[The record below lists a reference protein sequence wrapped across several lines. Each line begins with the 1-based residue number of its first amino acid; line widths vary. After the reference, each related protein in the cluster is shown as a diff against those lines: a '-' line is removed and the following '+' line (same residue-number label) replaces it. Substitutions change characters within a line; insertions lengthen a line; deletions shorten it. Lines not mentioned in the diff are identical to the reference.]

1 MKYPYESTLDISQTN
16 LYNIKNEIN
25 MHKEIILDQE
35 NVTNNYEPDIEN
47 ASCNVKHD
55 ECPSITVLMPVYNAG
70 QYIKEAID
78 SVLSQT
84 FKDFEFLILNDGSI
98 DNSNE
103 IIQEYKDERIRYEV
117 FQHDFLTTLNNGID
131 LSKGKYIARM
141 DADDIMMP
149 DRLAV
154 QFDFMEKHSDI
165 VACGSYISFIENEQ
179 NILERPIS
187 PNEVFESLMLFC
199 PIANPSSMI
208 RRKVIIDHHIRYN
221 PNYLYAEDYKFWTE
235 LAKYGKI
242 ANIPLVLL
250 KYRISAVQVSLTHRN
265 QQAELS
271 EKISRE
277 MISYCLSKIKINDNT
292 LIERVVT
299 ELIPYLEQLLNNSK
313 LSYEKYS
320 QFMYSLVCGL
330 REQRYIS
337 I

>member
-1 MKYPYESTLDISQTN
+1 
-16 LYNIKNEIN
+16 
-25 MHKEIILDQE
+25 MHKEIILEQKKRID
-35 NVTNNYEPDIEN
+35 NNEPDIERT
-47 ASCNVKHD
+47 SCNVKQNAS
-55 ECPSITVLMPVYNAG
+55 PSVTVLMPVYNAG

-98 DNSNE
+98 DNSTE
-103 IIQEYKDERIRYEV
+103 IIQEYKDERIRYEA
-117 FQHDFLTTLNNGID
+117 FQHDFLTTLNNGIE

-165 VACGSYISFIENEQ
+165 VACGSYITFIGNEQ

-199 PIANPSSMI
+199 PIANPSSMV
-208 RRKVIIDHHIRYN
+208 RRKVIIDHHIRYD

-235 LAKYGKI
+235 LVKYGKI

-250 KYRISAVQVSLTHRN
+250 KYRISAGQVSNTHRN

-277 MISYCLSKIKINDNT
+277 MILYCLSKIKINDNT
-292 LIERVVT
+292 LNEKIVT
-299 ELIPYLEQLLNNSK
+299 ELIPYLEQLLNTSK

-330 REQRYIS
+330 RKQKYIS
-337 I
+337 M